1 MPKTQTFDRDGNL
14 VSESEEYQIPAGLP
28 TPAGSRQWPPSE
40 FLMRLLTQTEVNLID
55 ASAVP
60 AVRMVRL
67 RFLAATDPI
76 DLDSP
81 ELDAALDVLVANLM
95 ITDIRKAS
103 ILAGQPVE

>member
-1 MPKTQTFDRDGNL
+1 MRHETYDSNGNL
-14 VSESEEYQIPAGLP
+14 ISADQVADKDEN

-40 FLMRLLTQTEVNLID
+40 FLMRLLTPTEVNLID

-81 ELDAALDVLVANLM
+81 ELDAVLDVLVANLM
-95 ITDIRKAS
+95 ISNERKAS

>member
-1 MPKTQTFDRDGNL
+1 MPNEQFNLDGELIHTEQSLEPDTSTQ
-14 VSESEEYQIPAGLP
+14 AG
-28 TPAGSRQWPPSE
+28 ARRWPPSE
-40 FLMRLLTQTEVNLID
+40 FLMRLLTPAEVNLID

-81 ELDAALDVLVANLM
+81 ELDAVLDVLVANLM
-95 ITDIRKAS
+95 ISNERKAS